1 MHVYIPGLT
10 LYSSVSVLLDVRAVT
25 WRLLTVA
32 TLSASAVNSWKCVAN
47 KQNDLILVAICL
59 EKKLGVPLLKYMYA
73 KPNKGHK
80 IYSQTRCRELIVQ
93 KEVSRQTS
101 IPTRVK

>member
-1 MHVYIPGLT
+1 VHVYIPGFT

-59 EKKLGVPLLKYMYA
+59 EKKCASFKTYV
-73 KPNKGHK
+73 
-80 IYSQTRCRELIVQ
+80 R
-93 KEVSRQTS
+93 
-101 IPTRVK
+101 